1 MSNTINF
8 NELGLT
14 AKNSTK
20 VKEYAKQ
27 KLDSFI
33 LEKVRE
39 YFGEENVSEVFK
51 DGREMNGRAIS
62 VGMGIVQDEGF
73 NIEVCV
79 NIELTAKAITETTR
93 KTTTGRLSTTE
104 IDDRL
109 TEAEIYKQ
117 EKERKEKEKA
127 DKKKN
132 TDKKKEKDNA
142 RRERAKELADAQK
155 KAKEKQDAKT
165 QQDIE
170 KIKNNQEETN
180 QEETNQEETNQ
191 EETKGD

>member
-33 LEKVRE
+33 LEKVKE
-39 YFGEENVSEVFK
+39 YYGAGNVSEVFK
-51 DGREMNGRAIS
+51 DGREMKGRAIS
-62 VGMGIVQDEGF
+62 VGMGIVQDNGF
-73 NIEVCV
+73 DIEVCV

-104 IDDRL
+104 IYDRL
-109 TEAEIYKQ
+109 TESEIYKQ

-127 DKKKN
+127 EKQKAKN
-132 TDKKKEKDNA
+132 TKTKKHHK
-142 RRERAKELADAQK
+142 RQAKKMQ
-155 KAKEKQDAKT
+155 
-165 QQDIE
+165 
-170 KIKNNQEETN
+170 
-180 QEETNQEETNQ
+180 
-191 EETKGD
+191 

>member
-33 LEKVRE
+33 LEKVKE
-39 YFGEENVSEVFK
+39 YYGAENVSEVFK
-51 DGREMNGRAIS
+51 DGREMKGRAIS
-62 VGMGIVQDEGF
+62 VGMGIVQDNGF
-73 NIEVCV
+73 DIEVCV

-104 IDDRL
+104 IYDRL
-109 TEAEIYKQ
+109 TESEIYKQ

-127 DKKKN
+127 KKQKAKN
-132 TDKKKEKDNA
+132 TKKEKDNA
-142 RRERAKELADAQK
+142 KRERAKELAEAQK
-155 KAKEKQDAKT
+155 RAEEKPDIKFNKCGKVEANQKEK
-165 QQDIE
+165 E
-170 KIKNNQEETN
+170 KEGE
-180 QEETNQEETNQ
+180 
-191 EETKGD
+191 

>member
-33 LEKVRE
+33 LEKVKE

-51 DGREMNGRAIS
+51 DGREMKGRAIS

-104 IDDRL
+104 IYL
-109 TEAEIYKQ
+109 FFNG
-117 EKERKEKEKA
+117 
-127 DKKKN
+127 KK
-132 TDKKKEKDNA
+132 
-142 RRERAKELADAQK
+142 
-155 KAKEKQDAKT
+155 
-165 QQDIE
+165 I
-170 KIKNNQEETN
+170 
-180 QEETNQEETNQ
+180 
-191 EETKGD
+191 

>member
-33 LEKVRE
+33 LEKVKE

-51 DGREMNGRAIS
+51 DGKEMKGRAIS

-104 IDDRL
+104 IYDRL
-109 TEAEIYKQ
+109 TEAEVYKQ
-117 EKERKEKEKA
+117 EKERKEKEQA
-127 DKKKN
+127 
-132 TDKKKEKDNA
+132 EK
-142 RRERAKELADAQK
+142 Q
-155 KAKEKQDAKT
+155 KAKEKKKANNKARIVQIKQQAKKE
-165 QQDIE
+165 QEQE
-170 KIKNNQEETN
+170 KEQE
-180 QEETNQEETNQ
+180 
-191 EETKGD
+191 

>member
-27 KLDSFI
+27 KLSDFL
-33 LEKVRE
+33 LEQVKE

-51 DGREMNGRAIS
+51 DGKELKGRAIS
-62 VGMGIVQDEGF
+62 VGMGIVDNEGF
-73 NIEVCV
+73 DIEVCV

-104 IDDRL
+104 IYDRL
-109 TEAEIYKQ
+109 TEAEVYKQ
-117 EKERKEKEKA
+117 ETENKAQKKAEKQKT
-127 DKKKN
+127 KN
-132 TDKKKEKDNA
+132 AKKEKDNV
-142 RRERAKELADAQK
+142 RRERAKELAEAQK

-165 QQDIE
+165 QQDME
-170 KIKNNQEETN
+170 KVKTN
-180 QEETNQEETNQ
+180 QEEKE
-191 EETKGD
+191 GD

>member
-33 LEKVRE
+33 LEKVKE
-39 YFGEENVSEVFK
+39 YYGAENVSEVFK
-51 DGREMNGRAIS
+51 DGKEMKGRAIS
-62 VGMGIVQDEGF
+62 VGMGIVDNDGF
-73 NIEVCV
+73 EIEVCV

-104 IDDRL
+104 IYDRL
-109 TEAEIYKQ
+109 TESEIYKQ

-127 DKKKN
+127 KKQKAK
-132 TDKKKEKDNA
+132 TTKKEKDNA
-142 RRERAKELADAQK
+142 KRERAKELAEAQK

-170 KIKNNQEETN
+170 KVKANQEEK
-180 QEETNQEETNQ
+180 EEKEGE
-191 EETKGD
+191 

>member
-33 LEKVRE
+33 LEKVKE

-51 DGREMNGRAIS
+51 DGREMKGRAIS

-104 IDDRL
+104 IYDRL
-109 TEAEIYKQ
+109 TEAEVYKQ
-117 EKERKEKEKA
+117 EKERKEKEQA
-127 DKKKN
+127 
-132 TDKKKEKDNA
+132 EK
-142 RRERAKELADAQK
+142 Q
-155 KAKEKQDAKT
+155 KAKEKKKANNKARIVQIKQQAKKE
-165 QQDIE
+165 QEQEQEQKQE
-170 KIKNNQEETN
+170 KEQE
-180 QEETNQEETNQ
+180 QEKE
-191 EETKGD
+191 

>member
-33 LEKVRE
+33 LEKVKE

-51 DGREMNGRAIS
+51 DGREMKGRAIS

-104 IDDRL
+104 IYDRL
-109 TEAEIYKQ
+109 TEAEVYKQ
-117 EKERKEKEKA
+117 EKERKEKEQA
-127 DKKKN
+127 
-132 TDKKKEKDNA
+132 EK
-142 RRERAKELADAQK
+142 Q
-155 KAKEKQDAKT
+155 KAKEKKKANNKTRIVQLKQQAKKE
-165 QQDIE
+165 QEQE
-170 KIKNNQEETN
+170 KDQE
-180 QEETNQEETNQ
+180 QEKEQE
-191 EETKGD
+191 

>member
-1 MSNTINF
+1 MKQLINSNYAEIVESRYFMSNTINF

-33 LEKVRE
+33 LEKVKE

-51 DGREMNGRAIS
+51 DGKEMKGRAIS

-104 IDDRL
+104 IYDRL
-109 TEAEIYKQ
+109 TEAEVYKQ
-117 EKERKEKEKA
+117 EKERKEKEQA
-127 DKKKN
+127 
-132 TDKKKEKDNA
+132 EK
-142 RRERAKELADAQK
+142 Q
-155 KAKEKQDAKT
+155 KAKEKKKANNKARIVQLKQQAKKE
-165 QQDIE
+165 QEQE
-170 KIKNNQEETN
+170 KE
-180 QEETNQEETNQ
+180 
-191 EETKGD
+191 

>member
-33 LEKVRE
+33 LEKVKE
-39 YFGEENVSEVFK
+39 YYGAENVSEVFK
-51 DGREMNGRAIS
+51 DGREMKGRAIS
-62 VGMGIVQDEGF
+62 VGMGIVQDNGF
-73 NIEVCV
+73 DIEVCV

-104 IDDRL
+104 IYDRL
-109 TEAEIYKQ
+109 TEAEVYKQ
-117 EKERKEKEKA
+117 EKERKEKDKA
-127 DKKKN
+127 KKQKAK
-132 TDKKKEKDNA
+132 TTKKEKDNA
-142 RRERAKELADAQK
+142 KRERVKELAEAQK
-155 KAKEKQDAKT
+155 RAEEKPDIKLNKCGKVEANQKEKE
-165 QQDIE
+165 E
-170 KIKNNQEETN
+170 KEGE
-180 QEETNQEETNQ
+180 
-191 EETKGD
+191 

>member
-33 LEKVRE
+33 LEKVKE

-51 DGREMNGRAIS
+51 DGKEMKGRAIS

-104 IDDRL
+104 IYDRL
-109 TEAEIYKQ
+109 TEAEVYKQ

-127 DKKKN
+127 
-132 TDKKKEKDNA
+132 EK
-142 RRERAKELADAQK
+142 Q
-155 KAKEKQDAKT
+155 KAKEKKKANNKTKIVQLKQQAKKE
-165 QQDIE
+165 QEQEQE
-170 KIKNNQEETN
+170 KEQE
-180 QEETNQEETNQ
+180 
-191 EETKGD
+191 

>member
-33 LEKVRE
+33 LEKVKE

-51 DGREMNGRAIS
+51 DGREMKGRAIS
-62 VGMGIVQDEGF
+62 VGMGIVDNEGF
-73 NIEVCV
+73 EIEVCV

-104 IDDRL
+104 IYDRL
-109 TEAEIYKQ
+109 TEAEVYKQ
-117 EKERKEKEKA
+117 EKERKEKEQA
-127 DKKKN
+127 
-132 TDKKKEKDNA
+132 EK
-142 RRERAKELADAQK
+142 Q
-155 KAKEKQDAKT
+155 KAKEKKKANNKTRIVQLKQQAKKE
-165 QQDIE
+165 QEQE
-170 KIKNNQEETN
+170 KEQEKE
-180 QEETNQEETNQ
+180 QE
-191 EETKGD
+191 

>member
-1 MSNTINF
+1 MLKIVERGIFMSNTINF

-33 LEKVRE
+33 LEKVKE

-51 DGREMNGRAIS
+51 DGKEMKGRAIS

-104 IDDRL
+104 IYDRL
-109 TEAEIYKQ
+109 TEAEVYKQ

-127 DKKKN
+127 
-132 TDKKKEKDNA
+132 EK
-142 RRERAKELADAQK
+142 Q
-155 KAKEKQDAKT
+155 KAKEKKKANNKTKIVQLKQQAK
-165 QQDIE
+165 QEQEQE
-170 KIKNNQEETN
+170 KEQEKD
-180 QEETNQEETNQ
+180 QE
-191 EETKGD
+191 

>member
-33 LEKVRE
+33 LEKVKE

-51 DGREMNGRAIS
+51 DGKEMKGRAIS

-104 IDDRL
+104 IYDRL
-109 TEAEIYKQ
+109 TEAEVYKQ

-127 DKKKN
+127 
-132 TDKKKEKDNA
+132 EK
-142 RRERAKELADAQK
+142 Q
-155 KAKEKQDAKT
+155 KAKEKKKATDKAKREQLK
-165 QQDIE
+165 QQAKKEQEQE
-170 KIKNNQEETN
+170 KEQE
-180 QEETNQEETNQ
+180 
-191 EETKGD
+191 

>member
-8 NELGLT
+8 NDLGLT

-33 LEKVRE
+33 LEKVKE

-51 DGREMNGRAIS
+51 DGREMKGRAIS
-62 VGMGIVQDEGF
+62 VGMGVVQDEGF

-104 IDDRL
+104 IYDRL
-109 TEAEIYKQ
+109 TEAEVYKQ
-117 EKERKEKEKA
+117 EKERKEKEQA
-127 DKKKN
+127 
-132 TDKKKEKDNA
+132 EK
-142 RRERAKELADAQK
+142 Q
-155 KAKEKQDAKT
+155 KAKEKKKANNKIRIVQLKQQAKKE
-165 QQDIE
+165 QEQE
-170 KIKNNQEETN
+170 KEQE
-180 QEETNQEETNQ
+180 
-191 EETKGD
+191 

>member
-33 LEKVRE
+33 LEKVKE

-51 DGREMNGRAIS
+51 DGREMKGRAIS

-104 IDDRL
+104 IYDRL
-109 TEAEIYKQ
+109 TEAEVYKQ
-117 EKERKEKEKA
+117 EKERKEKEQA
-127 DKKKN
+127 EKKKAKN
-132 TDKKKEKDNA
+132 TKKEKDNA
-142 RRERAKELADAQK
+142 KRERAKELAEAQK
-155 KAKEKQDAKT
+155 RAKEKQDAKT
-165 QQDIE
+165 QQEIE
-170 KIKNNQEETN
+170 KVKTN
-180 QEETNQEETNQ
+180 QEEKEE
-191 EETKGD
+191 EEGE

>member
-33 LEKVRE
+33 LEKVKE

-51 DGREMNGRAIS
+51 DGKEMKGRAIS

-104 IDDRL
+104 IYDRL
-109 TEAEIYKQ
+109 TEAEVYKQ
-117 EKERKEKEKA
+117 EKERKEKEKQ
-127 DKKKN
+127 KSKR
-132 TDKKKEKDNA
+132 KEKSNRQSKKGTTQA
-142 RRERAKELADAQK
+142 TSQK
-155 KAKEKQDAKT
+155 RT
-165 QQDIE
+165 GTRTGTRI
-170 KIKNNQEETN
+170 KIKEGNFPSFL
-180 QEETNQEETNQ
+180 
-191 EETKGD
+191 

>member
-33 LEKVRE
+33 LEKVKE
-39 YFGEENVSEVFK
+39 YFGAENVSEVFK
-51 DGREMNGRAIS
+51 DGKEMKGRAIS
-62 VGMGIVQDEGF
+62 VGMGIVQDNGF
-73 NIEVCV
+73 DIEVCV

-104 IDDRL
+104 IYDRI
-109 TEAEIYKQ
+109 TETEIYKQ
-117 EKERKEKEKA
+117 EKESKEKEKTKKQKA
-127 DKKKN
+127 KTNKKKKDK
-132 TDKKKEKDNA
+132 TKKKQN
-142 RRERAKELADAQK
+142 K
-155 KAKEKQDAKT
+155 K
-165 QQDIE
+165 
-170 KIKNNQEETN
+170 
-180 QEETNQEETNQ
+180 
-191 EETKGD
+191 

>member
-33 LEKVRE
+33 LEKVKE
-39 YFGEENVSEVFK
+39 YFGEDNVSEVFK
-51 DGREMNGRAIS
+51 DGREMKGRAIS
-62 VGMGIVQDEGF
+62 VGMGIVQDNGF
-73 NIEVCV
+73 DIEVCV

-104 IDDRL
+104 IYDRL
-109 TEAEIYKQ
+109 TEAEVYKQ
-117 EKERKEKEKA
+117 ENERKAKEKA
-127 DKKKN
+127 DKKK
-132 TDKKKEKDNA
+132 TKDKKKEKDNV
-142 RRERAKELADAQK
+142 RREQLKQK
-155 KAKEKQDAKT
+155 ATEEKEKE
-165 QQDIE
+165 E
-170 KIKNNQEETN
+170 KGE
-180 QEETNQEETNQ
+180 
-191 EETKGD
+191 

>member
-33 LEKVRE
+33 LEKVKE
-39 YFGEENVSEVFK
+39 YYGAENVSEVFK
-51 DGREMNGRAIS
+51 DGKEMKGRAIS

-104 IDDRL
+104 IYDRL
-109 TEAEIYKQ
+109 TEAEVYKQ

-127 DKKKN
+127 
-132 TDKKKEKDNA
+132 EK
-142 RRERAKELADAQK
+142 Q
-155 KAKEKQDAKT
+155 KAKEKKKANNKTKIVQLKQQAKKE
-165 QQDIE
+165 QEQE
-170 KIKNNQEETN
+170 KEQE
-180 QEETNQEETNQ
+180 
-191 EETKGD
+191 

>member
-33 LEKVRE
+33 LEKVKE
-39 YFGEENVSEVFK
+39 YYGAENVSEVFK
-51 DGREMNGRAIS
+51 DGREMKGRAIS
-62 VGMGIVQDEGF
+62 VGMGIVQDNGF
-73 NIEVCV
+73 DIEVCV

-104 IDDRL
+104 IYDRL
-109 TEAEIYKQ
+109 TEAEVYKQ
-117 EKERKEKEKA
+117 EKERKEKEQAEKQKTP
-127 DKKKN
+127 KKKK
-132 TDKKKEKDNA
+132 TMRKENV
-142 RRERAKELADAQK
+142 R
-155 KAKEKQDAKT
+155 
-165 QQDIE
+165 
-170 KIKNNQEETN
+170 KN
-180 QEETNQEETNQ
+180 
-191 EETKGD
+191 

>member
-33 LEKVRE
+33 LEKVKE
-39 YFGEENVSEVFK
+39 YYGAENVSEVFK
-51 DGREMNGRAIS
+51 DGREMKGRAIS
-62 VGMGIVQDEGF
+62 VGMGIVQDNGF
-73 NIEVCV
+73 DIEVCV

-93 KTTTGRLSTTE
+93 KTTTGRLSTTD
-104 IDDRL
+104 IYDRL
-109 TEAEIYKQ
+109 TESEIYKQ

-127 DKKKN
+127 EKQK
-132 TDKKKEKDNA
+132 TKEK
-142 RRERAKELADAQK
+142 E
-155 KAKEKQDAKT
+155 
-165 QQDIE
+165 
-170 KIKNNQEETN
+170 QE
-180 QEETNQEETNQ
+180 QEQE
-191 EETKGD
+191 

>member
-8 NELGLT
+8 NGLGLT

-33 LEKVRE
+33 LEKVKE

-51 DGREMNGRAIS
+51 DGREMKGRAIS

-104 IDDRL
+104 IYDRL
-109 TEAEIYKQ
+109 TEAEVYKQ

-127 DKKKN
+127 
-132 TDKKKEKDNA
+132 EK
-142 RRERAKELADAQK
+142 Q
-155 KAKEKQDAKT
+155 KAKEKKKATNKSKIVQIKQQAKKE
-165 QQDIE
+165 QEQEQE
-170 KIKNNQEETN
+170 KEQEKE
-180 QEETNQEETNQ
+180 QEQEQ
-191 EETKGD
+191 EKEQERGE

>member
-33 LEKVRE
+33 LEKVKE

-51 DGREMNGRAIS
+51 DGREMKGRAIS

-104 IDDRL
+104 IYDRL
-109 TEAEIYKQ
+109 TEAEVYKQ
-117 EKERKEKEKA
+117 EKERKEKEQA
-127 DKKKN
+127 
-132 TDKKKEKDNA
+132 EK
-142 RRERAKELADAQK
+142 Q
-155 KAKEKQDAKT
+155 KAKEKKKANNKARIVQLKQQAKKE
-165 QQDIE
+165 QE
-170 KIKNNQEETN
+170 KEQE
-180 QEETNQEETNQ
+180 QEKE
-191 EETKGD
+191 

>member
-27 KLDSFI
+27 KLSDFL
-33 LEKVRE
+33 LEQVKE

-51 DGREMNGRAIS
+51 DGREMKGKAIS
-62 VGMGIVQDEGF
+62 VGMGIVQDNGF
-73 NIEVCV
+73 DIEVCV

-104 IDDRL
+104 IYDRL
-109 TEAEIYKQ
+109 TEAEVYRQ
-117 EKERKEKEKA
+117 ETENKA
-127 DKKKN
+127 KKKAEKQKTKN
-132 TDKKKEKDNA
+132 AKKEKDNA

-165 QQDIE
+165 QQDLETIKE
-170 KIKNNQEETN
+170 KQDAKTQQEEN
-180 QEETNQEETNQ
+180 AQQEEK
-191 EETKGD
+191 KGD

>member
-33 LEKVRE
+33 LEKVKE

-51 DGREMNGRAIS
+51 DGKEMKGRAIS

-104 IDDRL
+104 IYDRL
-109 TEAEIYKQ
+109 TEAEVYKQ

-127 DKKKN
+127 
-132 TDKKKEKDNA
+132 EK
-142 RRERAKELADAQK
+142 Q
-155 KAKEKQDAKT
+155 KAKEKKKANNKTRIVQLKQQAKKE
-165 QQDIE
+165 QEQE
-170 KIKNNQEETN
+170 KEQEKE
-180 QEETNQEETNQ
+180 
-191 EETKGD
+191 